1 MKFVVYVILLAA
13 MSLSACQQNPGSQVE
28 ADLSAIRSQLEDI
41 EAVLSSGL
49 PITTIN
55 QKYLEFFVDEL
66 VLLPPGRKA
75 VHGREAALA
84 FYNDTFGMITAL
96 SMVYQAPEIIVEGN
110 LATRRYVGNS
120 KFQID
125 TESEPGSASGRY
137 VDILQK
143 QSDGAWRI
151 VWHTWTRLNR

>member
-1 MKFVVYVILLAA
+1 MKYMVHVVLLVA
-13 MSLSACQQNPGSQVE
+13 MNLSACQQNPGSQVE
-28 ADLSAIRSQLEDI
+28 ADLSAIHSQLDDI
-41 EAVLSSGL
+41 EVVLSSGL

-66 VLLPPGRKA
+66 VLLPPGLKA

-84 FYNDTFGMITAL
+84 FYDDTFGMLTGL
-96 SMVYQAPEIIVEGN
+96 SVAYQKPEIIIEGN

-120 KFQID
+120 KFQVD
-125 TESEPGSASGRY
+125 ADSEPGSASGRY

-143 QSDGAWRI
+143 QPDGAWRI
-151 VWHTWTRLNR
+151 VWHTWTRLN